1 MKGIVK
7 YKTGDGFMEFRD
19 VEEKPPGPQQVKVEV
34 RAAGICGSDIHIYHN
49 DINIPIVPPVVVGHE
64 FSGVVVDKGGSV
76 GDEIRVGDRVT
87 GEPSTWYC
95 GTCRYCRAGYYNL
108 CGSRKILGYSSD
120 GCFAKYCNVTYV
132 HRLPENVSFK
142 AGAMSEPLA
151 CCVHG
156 VTEQTGV
163 SAGDFVVVTGPGP
176 IGLLVAMV
184 AGAEGGTVLV
194 CGTGK
199 DKERLKIAER
209 LGIPHTV
216 NIETCDAAARVKKM
230 TGGYG
235 ADVVFECSGAPQ
247 AAVMALDMVRKRGKY
262 TQVGLFG
269 RPIEIDFEKIA
280 FSEIEVRG
288 TVSQRRPAWKRAL
301 KLMENNMVSCESLVS
316 HQFGL
321 AQWKQAFEVAEKKA
335 GMKVILVPE

>member
-7 YKTGDGFMEFRD
+7 YKLGDGFMELRD
-19 VEEKPPGPQQVKVEV
+19 VEDKPPGSNQVKVEV
-34 RAAGICGSDIHIYHN
+34 KAAGICGSDLHIYHN

-64 FSGVVVDKGGSV
+64 FSGVVVEKGASV
-76 GDEIRVGDRVT
+76 GDEIAIGDRVT
-87 GEPSTWYC
+87 GESSTYYC
-95 GTCRYCRAGYYNL
+95 GTCRYCRAEYYNL
-108 CGSRKILGYSSD
+108 CSSRKILGYTSD
-120 GCFAKYCNVTYV
+120 GCFTKYCNVMYV
-132 HRLPENVSFK
+132 HKLPENVSFK
-142 AGAMSEPLA
+142 AGAMTEPLA

-184 AGAEGGTVLV
+184 ARAEGGNVLV
-194 CGTGK
+194 CGTDQ
-199 DKERLKIAER
+199 DKERLKTAEA
-209 LGIPHTV
+209 LGIHHTI
-216 NIETCDAAARVKKM
+216 NIETCDAVARVKDM

-235 ADVVFECSGAPQ
+235 ADVVFECSGVPQ

-280 FSEIEVRG
+280 FFEIEVRG
-288 TVSQRRPAWKRAL
+288 TMSQRRPAWERAL
-301 KLMENNMVSCESLVS
+301 SLMERRMVDCEALVS
-316 HQFGL
+316 HEFGL
-321 AQWKQAFEVAEKKA
+321 TEWKQAFEIAERKE
-335 GMKVILVPE
+335 GMKILLSPD